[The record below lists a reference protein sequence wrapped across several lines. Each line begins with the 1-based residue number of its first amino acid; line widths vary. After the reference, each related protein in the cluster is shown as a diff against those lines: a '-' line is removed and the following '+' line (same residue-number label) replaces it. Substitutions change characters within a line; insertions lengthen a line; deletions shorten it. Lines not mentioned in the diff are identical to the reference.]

1 MDINTL
7 RGYEVPPE
15 RYVPKFAN
23 NQDSDEPF
31 AILHRPLIRGYQHE
45 WFELLAQDEER
56 RKGSDKTA
64 RATVEIL
71 KSAEVEGNAYRSRF
85 IRAHVVGADGITDEG
100 SPIALEALWDL
111 LDEVI
116 DLGAEVMT
124 HVLFGGVLTE
134 DDAKN

>member
-1 MDINTL
+1 MDINAL

-23 NQDSDEPF
+23 NRDAAEPY
-31 AILHRPLIRGYQHE
+31 AILHKPLIRGYQHE

-56 RKGSDKTA
+56 RSASDNTA

-71 KSAEVEGNAYRSRF
+71 KSAEIDGHAYRSRF
-85 IRAHVVGADGITDEG
+85 IRAHVVGADGSTDEG
-100 SPIALEALWDL
+100 SPIALDALWDL
-111 LDEVI
+111 LDEVV

-124 HVLFGGVLTE
+124 HVLFGGVRTE